1 MKKLTKE
8 DKVQIRAIIRENTIR
23 AKKLKAE
30 FNPITGQGGPLE
42 RVVLNIPDCSI
53 PKQWVPVEMMGN
65 KLIRQIKKAGSIAKF
80 IITHKWEGG
89 IYPSVE
95 DVDKEIIKLREK
107 YDFAFWAYFEIKI
120 DDKEG
125 RGQIPFKLNF
135 AQIRTLTVCESLRR
149 AKQPINIIICKARQ
163 WGGSTF
169 CLFYQIWIGMKW
181 SPSHKFSVVAQVNGV
196 AVSITQ
202 MFATA
207 LKHYKTWTL
216 GIPGKELRL
225 TPIPRSN
232 EYVIKDECNRT
243 AINMRIRI
251 GSIENPDNLRGLPG
265 DGVHYS
271 EASSWEE
278 TPKKKPSDLVRSIS
292 GGIIP
297 RHLSLQFFESTPKGA
312 GNYFHRIWLDA
323 KEKRSSFTPVFIP
336 WYYIP
341 HDTLPIADIEEFA
354 TWLWMNRNS
363 DMNGENG
370 RWKDSGKYYW
380 RLWELGATLE
390 GIQWYRYKRLE
401 FRDHADMASEAPS
414 DDIEAFTFSGSKV
427 FDVYHLEQL
436 RRDCKDPIRKGF
448 LTSDG
453 GKGALVLKNV
463 RFIDQQ
469 DGSFWIW
476 DEPDLDSPI
485 SDRYLTVVDVGGR
498 NETSDWS
505 VIRVFDRA
513 AMMNLGR
520 PKLVAQL
527 RYHTDYDLLAYDAMR
542 IAWYYKNSLLVIESN
557 TLETRGQEAIE
568 RDNDGNMS
576 AYILDIIA
584 GLYDNLY
591 ARHSSAEAIKQRKPK
606 KWGFNTNTSTKP
618 AIIGNLIEAVREHSW
633 IERDSRCID
642 EFAIYEKDESGKFN
656 APPGE
661 GNHDDMLMTTAIAL
675 WICFR
680 EMETPRLIA
689 PMDMGSIIRHADP
702 NSTAMI

>member
-1 MKKLTKE
+1 M
-8 DKVQIRAIIRENTIR
+8 A
-23 AKKLKAE
+23 KLKESDKKAIEGIIAE
-30 FNPITGQGGPLE
+30 NKIRYKRLKADFNPITGQDGPGE
-42 RVVLNIPDCSI
+42 RVLLELPDFQI
-53 PKQWVPVEMMGN
+53 PKQWIPTEMLESR
-65 KLIRQIKKAGSIAKF
+65 LIKELKDAGSISKF
-80 IITHKWEGG
+80 ILSHKWEGNA
-89 IYPSVE
+89 YPSV
-95 DVDKEIIKLREK
+95 DAVGREIIKLREK

-120 DDKEG
+120 DDKQG
-125 RGQIPFKLNF
+125 AGQIPFKLNF
-135 AQIRTLTVCESLRR
+135 AQIQTLGECEALRK
-149 AKQPINIIICKARQ
+149 AKKPINIIICKARQ

-207 LKHYKTWTL
+207 LSKYKTWTL
-216 GIPGKELRL
+216 DIPGKELRL

-232 EYVIKDECNRT
+232 EYVIKDEKNRL
-243 AINMRIRI
+243 ACNMRIRI
-251 GSIENPDNLRGLPG
+251 GSVENPDNLRGLPG

-292 GGIIP
+292 GGILP

-312 GNYFHRIWLDA
+312 GNYFHKIWLDA
-323 KEKRSSFTPVFIP
+323 KEHRSSFTAVFIP

-341 HDTLPIADIEEFA
+341 HDTLPITDYEEFA
-354 TWLWMNRNS
+354 TWLWENRNV
-363 DMNGENG
+363 DKNNETGK
-370 RWKDSGKYYW
+370 WKDSGKYYW

-390 GIQWYRYKRLE
+390 GIQWYRWKRLD

-427 FDVYHLEQL
+427 FDVYNLAQL
-436 RRDCKDPIRKGF
+436 RRDCKEPIRRGF
-448 LTSDG
+448 LTSDA
-453 GKGALVLKNV
+453 GKGAGVLKNV

-469 DGSFWIW
+469 DGALKIW

-485 SDRYLTVVDVGGR
+485 ADRYLTVVDVGGR
-498 NETSDWS
+498 NDTSDWS

-542 IAWYYKNSLLVIESN
+542 LAWYYKNSLLVIESN
-557 TLETRGQEAIE
+557 TLETKGQEAIE

-576 AYILDIIA
+576 EYILDIIA
-584 GLYDNLY
+584 GLYGNLY
-591 ARHSSAEAIKQRKPK
+591 ARQRSAESIRQGKPK
-606 KWGFNTNTSTKP
+606 RWGFSTNTSTKP

-633 IERDSRCID
+633 IERESLCID
-642 EFAIYEKDESGKFN
+642 ELAMYEKNEKGQFS
-656 APPGE
+656 APAGE
-661 GNHDDMLMTTAIAL
+661 GNHDDMVMTTAIAL

-680 EMETPRLIA
+680 EMETPRIIA
-689 PMDMGSIIRHADP
+689 PMDMTTIVRRADP
-702 NSTAMI
+702 NSTAFI